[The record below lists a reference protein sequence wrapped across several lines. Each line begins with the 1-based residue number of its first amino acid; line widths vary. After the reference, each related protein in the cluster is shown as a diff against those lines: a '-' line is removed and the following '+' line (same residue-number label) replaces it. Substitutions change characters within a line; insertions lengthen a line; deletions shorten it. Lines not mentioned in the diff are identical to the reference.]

1 MTDDDIY
8 RLIGEEGFTALV
20 AAFVATYAITDFWNG
35 AERQFENADRIFVI
49 ASRIEAN
56 DGSVVLDKVPATNPY
71 IANYLPTYVPRI
83 EAVARARNLG
93 FGGEVPV
100 SAGDRAAPLF
110 AVAADAEFLEIFDL
124 PFIAGDSRTALA
136 RPRSVVLT
144 ESAAERLFGA
154 VSPLLGPS

>member
-1 MTDDDIY
+1 MLGHY
-8 RLIGEEGFTALV
+8 LSV
-20 AAFVATYAITDFWNG
+20 AALTFRKSPFVALANITVLALGLTVFVATYAITDFWNG

-100 SAGDRAAPLF
+100 SAGDET
-110 AVAADAEFLEIFDL
+110 D
-124 PFIAGDSRTALA
+124 
-136 RPRSVVLT
+136 VLV
-144 ESAAERLFGA
+144 RFW
-154 VSPLLGPS
+154 

>member
-1 MTDDDIY
+1 MLGHY
-8 RLIGEEGFTALV
+8 LAVAALAFRKSPFV
-20 AAFVATYAITDFWNG
+20 ALANSTVLALGLTAFVATYAITDFWNG

-110 AVAADAEFLEIFDL
+110 AVAADAEFLEIFTCL
-124 PFIAGDSRTALA
+124 SSPAIPARRSRG
-136 RPRSVVLT
+136 R
-144 ESAAERLFGA
+144 AA
-154 VSPLLGPS
+154 SY